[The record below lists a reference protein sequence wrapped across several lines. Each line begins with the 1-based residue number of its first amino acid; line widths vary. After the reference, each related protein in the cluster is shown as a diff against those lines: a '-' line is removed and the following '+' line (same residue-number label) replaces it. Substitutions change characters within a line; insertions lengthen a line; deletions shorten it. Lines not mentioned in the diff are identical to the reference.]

1 MNETSSINGWTL
13 GSERPSRHA
22 VALTRDAGITA
33 ETRLA
38 LRLCLLLFFLLTIN
52 LVSNSNIC
60 KFVFHCPCFG
70 NPNPDHCFLQCCVTI
85 QFAGVWL
92 RDISNG
98 MLCGRETWANG
109 LRAAVP
115 TRNGYPLLCSGQGY
129 ATALALIVS
138 RFVAMIFVDFFQLIE
153 PPPPKAHHILL
164 WFWICSAY
172 RFGHCTFSA
181 LKSNRQGM
189 SPTMMSVSS
198 IAYWMQ
204 ASASFVTQVH
214 TKSFARCLMN
224 NFRTVTHPF

>member
-153 PPPPKAHHILL
+153 PPPKPIIFCFDFEFAQPTGLVIAH
-164 WFWICSAY
+164 
-172 RFGHCTFSA
+172 SA
-181 LKSNRQGM
+181 LWNPIDRGCLQLWCLSA
-189 SPTMMSVSS
+189 VSH
-198 IAYWMQ
+198 
-204 ASASFVTQVH
+204 TGCKQVH
-214 TKSFARCLMN
+214 PSWPRCTL
-224 NFRTVTHPF
+224 RVLHVVWWIISGR